1 HQSGRPPRLPRGA
14 VAMTPHGFRRDLPFL
29 HRNWIDGLQN
39 AMEPRPPR
47 RLDNHLM
54 DGCRPTKKR
63 RLERDAG
70 VYNPYLAAKA
80 VGLPEEAGDQRQA
93 LCINVLRI
101 QHKDTPKAGA
111 SASSQHLDGPAEISR
126 ARCKVTIHACEN
138 GSKELLFCASQV
150 CSVQTYKNPSAP
162 GYVAKINLPKP
173 FIVPADMIMI
183 DRHEH
188 NHIFDLAASY
198 TTEIELGGVGDAS
211 WPPFKL
217 IKSDA
222 ADAFSV
228 SYRPDER
235 QKWSLVAVIDD
246 ICPKSLAPDSLSLRH
261 RSIEMPDCSTDLVLK
276 KEILWTTG
284 FTEKAT
290 KGLSADTGDAKTPT
304 RPAMNGTAVN
314 GMANGHVNGF
324 LPNGY
329 SHHGPE
335 LTNGISANGHV
346 NGHAEEDDDAEGELT
361 PNRSLRTRG
370 PAKSYNL
377 KELSDKAHGTE
388 RRRRRKLGDMDKEER
403 AAADGIGRNVVYK
416 LPSEEVT
423 VEGLSCC
430 VCGATSPST
439 QQLRAHFFCHPR
451 YQFDFM
457 EARHG
462 KDAPHVVFVSL
473 DAMAAEG
480 QSMQPRVFQLCRAKG
495 PLDLSRYLDGDHS
508 WVTSRFGPDHGS
520 TPDEYHSLRP
530 VVLKPKPTTRRPE
543 NSESSTS
550 IRSNAGSR
558 AVVPRIKQR
567 LFHPLSK
574 ALLEPGQPVPVVE
587 PDTDWLIQKHRDH
600 LQDFVDIEDG
610 EKEYMMEWDAFAFKE
625 QLSSNAYI
633 VRGLL
638 AFVRAKAPWLLAKNT
653 RMLEF
658 GKHMAT
664 LRARGSI
671 KSGTIEEALKIV
683 ADARRK
689 GLAAPLIAASGASEP
704 KSSLQRSK
712 GACVICRKPAL
723 GPSLLICSNKECPKR
738 CYHSHCV
745 RPVAKVSVDKK
756 REWLCN
762 DCVGS

>member
-1 HQSGRPPRLPRGA
+1 
-14 VAMTPHGFRRDLPFL
+14 MTPHGFRRDLPFL

-47 RLDNHLM
+47 RLDNHLI
-54 DGCRPTKKR
+54 DGCRPAKKR
-63 RLERDAG
+63 RLERDTG
-70 VYNPYLAAKA
+70 VYNPYLAAAA
-80 VGLPEEAGDQRQA
+80 VGLPEEASDQQPA
-93 LCINVLRI
+93 LCINVQRI

-111 SASSQHLDGPAEISR
+111 STSPQHLDGPAEISR
-126 ARCKVTIHACEN
+126 ARCKITIHGCDN
-138 GSKELLFCASQV
+138 GRKELLFCASQV

-188 NHIFDLAASY
+188 NHIFDLAGSY
-198 TTEIELGGVGDAS
+198 TAEIELGGVGDPS

-217 IKSDA
+217 IKSDDV
-222 ADAFSV
+222 DAFAV
-228 SYRPDER
+228 SYRPEER
-235 QKWSLVAVIDD
+235 QKWSLVAIIDD
-246 ICPKSLAPDSLSLRH
+246 ICPKSLAPDSLVLRH

-276 KEILWTTG
+276 REILWTTG
-284 FTEKAT
+284 FAEKVN
-290 KGLSADTGDAKTPT
+290 KGLSADTVDGKTSTCPV
-304 RPAMNGTAVN
+304 MNGTAVN

-324 LPNGY
+324 LSNGY
-329 SHHGPE
+329 SHQGPE
-335 LTNGISANGHV
+335 LTNGTGANGHV
-346 NGHAEEDDDAEGELT
+346 NGHVEEDDDAEGELT

-388 RRRRRKLGDMDKEER
+388 RKRRRKLGDVDKDER
-403 AAADGIGRNVVYK
+403 AAADGIGRSVVYK

-423 VEGLSCC
+423 VDGLSCC

-439 QQLRAHFFCHPR
+439 QQLRAHFLCHPR

-457 EARHG
+457 ETRHG

-473 DAMAAEG
+473 DIVAAEG

-495 PLDLSRYLDGDHS
+495 SLDLSRYLDGDDS
-508 WVTSRFGPDHGS
+508 WVTSRFGPDHGDK
-520 TPDEYHSLRP
+520 PDEYHSLRP
-530 VVLKPKPTTRRPE
+530 VVLKPKTTTRRPE
-543 NSESSTS
+543 SSENSTS
-550 IRSNAGSR
+550 IRISAGSR

-574 ALLEPGQPVPVVE
+574 ALLEPGKPVPIVE

-671 KSGTIEEALKIV
+671 TSGTIEEALKIV

-689 GLAAPLIAASGASEP
+689 GLAAPLIAAASGALEP
-704 KSSLQRSK
+704 KPSIQRSK

-723 GPSLLICSNKECPKR
+723 GPSLLICSNKPSR
-738 CYHSHCV
+738 Q
-745 RPVAKVSVDKK
+745 VAAVYRLSWNLNHLQQSLPGLSD
-756 REWLCN
+756 
-762 DCVGS
+762 D